1 MKATRL
7 IALALPLLLAA
18 CVEDAATPP
27 PDDTAKPTVLDSQ
40 IQSIERAKQ
49 VEGDVLQQKEDMD
62 KQMEAQGG

>member
-1 MKATRL
+1 MNVKRL
-7 IALALPLLLAA
+7 ILATLPLLLAA

-27 PDDTAKPTVLDSQ
+27 ADEAAKPTVLDSQ

-49 VEGDVLQQKEDMD
+49 VEGDVLQQKDDMD